1 MFRNTEARYV
11 PEHGGPIC
19 SGTRRPDM
27 FWNTEARYV
36 PAAAIAGPTGIA
48 VSSKQPSMYHKQI
61 LVFDI
66 PLQMDAGSLA
76 EKLAERLVR

>member
-1 MFRNTEARYV
+1 MFRNT
-11 PEHGGPIC
+11 
-19 SGTRRPDM
+19 M
-27 FWNTEARYV
+27 FRNTEARYV

-61 LVFDI
+61 SILVFDI
-66 PLQMDAGSLA
+66 SLQMDAGSLA